1 MWPEQSQS
9 HSAVPSPLPTRL
21 QPRGM
26 TVLVLFSPQAWVKD
40 VHGAVLAYSSRNW
53 TGSGPS
59 CGYRYVGQRPSSVFL
74 LGRQRIWDASLQQE
88 PLNPGQKGEGGLDF
102 SPSYSLEGGGKAA
115 SCPYQGSPQPGCKI
129 SQVCLSANLPAQ
141 RS

>member
-1 MWPEQSQS
+1 MYQNVLCSFLQIVFSLYIKED
-9 HSAVPSPLPTRL
+9 SP
-21 QPRGM
+21 
-26 TVLVLFSPQAWVKD
+26 
-40 VHGAVLAYSSRNW
+40 
-53 TGSGPS
+53 
-59 CGYRYVGQRPSSVFL
+59 VFL
-74 LGRQRIWDASLQQE
+74 LGRQRIGDASLQQE

-129 SQVCLSANLPAQ
+129 SQVCLSPNLPAQ